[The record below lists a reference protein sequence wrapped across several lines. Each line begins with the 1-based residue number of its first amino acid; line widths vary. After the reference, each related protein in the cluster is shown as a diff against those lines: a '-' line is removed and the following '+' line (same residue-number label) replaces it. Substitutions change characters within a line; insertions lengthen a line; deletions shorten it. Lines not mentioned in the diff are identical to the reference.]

1 MEDVVM
7 KSTDEE
13 STNKT
18 NSNSKI
24 SELKKKFTEY
34 LCDHTIYET
43 IPENMKILVFNS
55 DLMIKDSIEA
65 MIKEDIY
72 CGLLW
77 DTKLSKYV
85 GLFTIRDV
93 LSLLILSYKQM
104 SNYLNN
110 NQNINNL
117 ETLTNSINE
126 IFDNWKIK
134 DENNKMD
141 IEMEENNKKIDSI
154 ITNFNDFFK
163 LFDNTSIND
172 YVLRFKDKE
181 KDHPLISLYLD
192 KNLQDVLNL
201 IKTNKIHRIVVEEQ
215 KSNSV
220 TGFITYEAIFEF
232 FIENYFSEMTEFE
245 IKLKDIDGIITK
257 NIITLNKTDSI
268 FKALDL
274 FYSKKISILP
284 ILDGNEIF
292 GYFYLKDIIYFFSN
306 GEKFN
311 FSDNIEKFLNDLYEN
326 VDDEKPLGNKR
337 IIEVND
343 EMNLK
348 NIFENMSI
356 CPERKLIIKDGNK
369 IGLITLSNCFN
380 QLLDI

>member
-1 MEDVVM
+1 M
-7 KSTDEE
+7 KSTEEE

-24 SELKKKFTEY
+24 SEIKKKFTEY

-93 LSLLILSYKQM
+93 LSLLFLSYKQI

-141 IEMEENNKKIDSI
+141 IEMKENNKKIDSI

-192 KNLQDVLNL
+192 KNLQDVLTL

-245 IKLKDIDGIITK
+245 IKLKEIDGIVTK

-306 GEKFN
+306 GDKFN
-311 FSDNIEKFLNDLYEN
+311 FSDTIEKFLNDLYEN

-337 IIEVND
+337 IIEVNY

-356 CPERKLIIKDGNK
+356 CPERKLIVKDGNK

-380 QLLDI
+380 NLLDI

>member
-1 MEDVVM
+1 M
-7 KSTDEE
+7 KSTEE

-24 SELKKKFTEY
+24 NDLKKKFTEY

-93 LSLLILSYKQM
+93 LSLLFLSYKQI

-141 IEMEENNKKIDSI
+141 IEVEENNKKIDSI

-192 KNLQDVLNL
+192 KNLQDVLTL

-245 IKLKDIDGIITK
+245 IKLKEIEDIITK

-284 ILDGNEIF
+284 ILDGDEIF

-306 GEKFN
+306 GDKFN
-311 FSDNIEKFLNDLYEN
+311 FSDTIEKFLNDLYEN

-337 IIEVND
+337 IIEVNY

-356 CPERKLIIKDGNK
+356 CPERKLIVKDGNK

-380 QLLDI
+380 NLLDI

>member
-1 MEDVVM
+1 M

-93 LSLLILSYKQM
+93 LSLLILSYKQI

-192 KNLQDVLNL
+192 KNLQDVLSL
-201 IKTNKIHRIVVEEQ
+201 IKSNKIHRIVVEEQ

-245 IKLKDIDGIITK
+245 IKLKEIDGIITK

-284 ILDGNEIF
+284 ILDGDEIF

-356 CPERKLIIKDGNK
+356 CPERKLIVKDGNK

-380 QLLDI
+380 NLLDI

>member
-93 LSLLILSYKQM
+93 LSLLFLSYKQI

-141 IEMEENNKKIDSI
+141 IEVEENNKKIDSI

-192 KNLQDVLNL
+192 KNLQDVLTL

-245 IKLKDIDGIITK
+245 IKLKEIEDIITK

-306 GEKFN
+306 GDKFN
-311 FSDNIEKFLNDLYEN
+311 FSDTIEKFLNDLYEN

-337 IIEVND
+337 IIEVNY

-356 CPERKLIIKDGNK
+356 CPERKLIVKDGNK

-380 QLLDI
+380 NLLDI

>member
-1 MEDVVM
+1 M

-93 LSLLILSYKQM
+93 LSLLILSYKQI

-192 KNLQDVLNL
+192 KNLQDVLTL

-245 IKLKDIDGIITK
+245 IKLKEIDEIITK

-284 ILDGNEIF
+284 ILDGDEIF

-306 GEKFN
+306 GDKFN
-311 FSDNIEKFLNDLYEN
+311 FNETIEKFLNDLYEN

-337 IIEVND
+337 IIEVNY

-356 CPERKLIIKDGNK
+356 CPERKLIVKDGNK

-380 QLLDI
+380 NLLDI

>member
-1 MEDVVM
+1 M

-93 LSLLILSYKQM
+93 LSLLFLSYKQI

-141 IEMEENNKKIDSI
+141 IEVEENNKKIDSI

-192 KNLQDVLNL
+192 KNLQDVLSL

-245 IKLKDIDGIITK
+245 IKLKEIEDIITK

-284 ILDGNEIF
+284 ILDGDEIF

-306 GEKFN
+306 GDKFN
-311 FSDNIEKFLNDLYEN
+311 FNETIEKFLNDLYEN

-337 IIEVND
+337 IIEVNY

-356 CPERKLIIKDGNK
+356 CPERKLIVKDGNK

-380 QLLDI
+380 NLLDI

>member
-192 KNLQDVLNL
+192 KNLQDVLTL

-245 IKLKDIDGIITK
+245 IKLKEIDGIVTK

-284 ILDGNEIF
+284 ILDGDEIF

-306 GEKFN
+306 GDKFN
-311 FSDNIEKFLNDLYEN
+311 FNETIEKFLNDLYEN

-337 IIEVND
+337 IIEVNY

-356 CPERKLIIKDGNK
+356 CPERKLIVKDGNK

-380 QLLDI
+380 NLLDI

>member
-1 MEDVVM
+1 M
-7 KSTDEE
+7 KSTEEE

-93 LSLLILSYKQM
+93 LSLLILSYKQI

-192 KNLQDVLNL
+192 KNLQDVLSL
-201 IKTNKIHRIVVEEQ
+201 IKSNKIHRIVVEEQ

-245 IKLKDIDGIITK
+245 IKLKEIDGIITK

>member
-1 MEDVVM
+1 M
-7 KSTDEE
+7 KSTEE

-24 SELKKKFTEY
+24 NDLKKKFTEY

-93 LSLLILSYKQM
+93 LSLLFLSYKQI

-141 IEMEENNKKIDSI
+141 IEVEENNKKIDSI

-192 KNLQDVLNL
+192 KNLQDVLTL

-245 IKLKDIDGIITK
+245 IKLKEIEDIITK

-284 ILDGNEIF
+284 ILDGDEIF

-306 GEKFN
+306 GDKFN
-311 FSDNIEKFLNDLYEN
+311 FNETIEKFLNDLYEN

-337 IIEVND
+337 IIEVNY

-356 CPERKLIIKDGNK
+356 CPERKLIVKDGNK

-380 QLLDI
+380 NLLDI

>member
-1 MEDVVM
+1 M
-7 KSTDEE
+7 KSTEE
-13 STNKT
+13 STNKS

-24 SELKKKFTEY
+24 NDLKKKFTEY

-93 LSLLILSYKQM
+93 LSLLFLSYKQI

-141 IEMEENNKKIDSI
+141 IEVEENNKKIDSI

-192 KNLQDVLNL
+192 KNLQDVLSL
-201 IKTNKIHRIVVEEQ
+201 IKSNKIHRIVVEEQ

-245 IKLKDIDGIITK
+245 IKLKEIDGIITK

-306 GEKFN
+306 GDKFN
-311 FSDNIEKFLNDLYEN
+311 FNETIEKFLNDLYEN

-337 IIEVND
+337 IIEVNY

-356 CPERKLIIKDGNK
+356 CPERKLIVKDGNK

-380 QLLDI
+380 NLLDI

>member
-1 MEDVVM
+1 M

-141 IEMEENNKKIDSI
+141 IEIEENNKKIDSI

-192 KNLQDVLNL
+192 KNLQDVLSL

-245 IKLKDIDGIITK
+245 IKLKEIDGIVTK

-306 GEKFN
+306 GDKFN
-311 FSDNIEKFLNDLYEN
+311 FSDTIEKFLNDLYEN

>member
-1 MEDVVM
+1 M
-7 KSTDEE
+7 KSTEE

-24 SELKKKFTEY
+24 NDLKKKFTEY

-141 IEMEENNKKIDSI
+141 IEVEENNKKIDSI

-192 KNLQDVLNL
+192 KNLQDVLSL

-245 IKLKDIDGIITK
+245 IKLKEIDGIVTK

-306 GEKFN
+306 GDKFN
-311 FSDNIEKFLNDLYEN
+311 FSDTIEKFLNDLYEN

-356 CPERKLIIKDGNK
+356 CPERKLIVKDGNK

-380 QLLDI
+380 NLLDI

>member
-1 MEDVVM
+1 M
-7 KSTDEE
+7 KSTEE

-24 SELKKKFTEY
+24 NDLKKKFTEY

-93 LSLLILSYKQM
+93 LSLLLLSYKQI

-192 KNLQDVLNL
+192 KNLQDVLSL

-245 IKLKDIDGIITK
+245 IKLKEIDGIITK

>member
-93 LSLLILSYKQM
+93 LSLLILSYKQI

-192 KNLQDVLNL
+192 KNLQDVLSL
-201 IKTNKIHRIVVEEQ
+201 IKSNKIHRIVVEEQ

-245 IKLKDIDGIITK
+245 IKLKEIDGIITK

-306 GEKFN
+306 GDKFN
-311 FSDNIEKFLNDLYEN
+311 FNETIEKFLNDLYEN

-337 IIEVND
+337 IIEVNY

-356 CPERKLIIKDGNK
+356 CPERKLIVKDGNK

-380 QLLDI
+380 NLLDI

>member
-1 MEDVVM
+1 M

-93 LSLLILSYKQM
+93 LSLLILSYKQI

-192 KNLQDVLNL
+192 KNLQDVLSL
-201 IKTNKIHRIVVEEQ
+201 IKSNKIHRIVVEEQ

-245 IKLKDIDGIITK
+245 IKLKEIDGIITK

-306 GEKFN
+306 GDKFN
-311 FSDNIEKFLNDLYEN
+311 FNETIEKFLNDLYEN

>member
-7 KSTDEE
+7 KSTEE

-24 SELKKKFTEY
+24 NDLKKKFTEY

-93 LSLLILSYKQM
+93 LSLLFLSYKQI

-141 IEMEENNKKIDSI
+141 IEVEENNKKIDSI

-192 KNLQDVLNL
+192 KNLQDVLTL

-245 IKLKDIDGIITK
+245 IKLKEIDEIITK

-284 ILDGNEIF
+284 ILDGDEIF

-306 GEKFN
+306 GDKFN
-311 FSDNIEKFLNDLYEN
+311 FNETIEKFLNDLYEN

-337 IIEVND
+337 IIEVNY

-356 CPERKLIIKDGNK
+356 CPERKLIIKEGNK

>member
-1 MEDVVM
+1 M

-141 IEMEENNKKIDSI
+141 IEIEENNKKIDSI

-192 KNLQDVLNL
+192 KNLQDVLSL

-245 IKLKDIDGIITK
+245 IKLKEIDGIVTK

-284 ILDGNEIF
+284 ILDGDEIF

-306 GEKFN
+306 GDKFN
-311 FSDNIEKFLNDLYEN
+311 FNETIEKFLNDLYEN

-337 IIEVND
+337 IIEVNY

-356 CPERKLIIKDGNK
+356 CPERKLIVKDGNK

-380 QLLDI
+380 NLLDI

>member
-141 IEMEENNKKIDSI
+141 IEVEENNKKIDSI

-192 KNLQDVLNL
+192 KNLQDVLTL

-245 IKLKDIDGIITK
+245 IKLKEIDGIVTK

-306 GEKFN
+306 GDKFN
-311 FSDNIEKFLNDLYEN
+311 FSDTIEKFLNDLYEN

-337 IIEVND
+337 IIEVNY

-356 CPERKLIIKDGNK
+356 CPERKLIVKDGNK

-380 QLLDI
+380 NLLDI

>member
-7 KSTDEE
+7 KSTEEE

-93 LSLLILSYKQM
+93 LSLLILSYKQI

-154 ITNFNDFFK
+154 ITNFNDLFK

-192 KNLQDVLNL
+192 KNLQDVLSL
-201 IKTNKIHRIVVEEQ
+201 IKSNKIHRIVVEEQ

-245 IKLKDIDGIITK
+245 IKLKEIDGIITK

-337 IIEVND
+337 IIEVNY

-356 CPERKLIIKDGNK
+356 CPERKLIVKDGNK

-380 QLLDI
+380 NLLDI

>member
-7 KSTDEE
+7 KSTEE

-24 SELKKKFTEY
+24 NDLKKKFTEY

-93 LSLLILSYKQM
+93 LSLLFLSYKQI

-141 IEMEENNKKIDSI
+141 IEVEENNKKIDSI

-192 KNLQDVLNL
+192 KNLQDVLTL

-245 IKLKDIDGIITK
+245 IKLKEIDEIITK

-284 ILDGNEIF
+284 ILDGDEIF

-306 GEKFN
+306 GDKFN
-311 FSDNIEKFLNDLYEN
+311 FNETIEKFLNDLYEN

-337 IIEVND
+337 IIEVNY

-356 CPERKLIIKDGNK
+356 CPERKLIVKDGNK

-380 QLLDI
+380 NLLDI

>member
-141 IEMEENNKKIDSI
+141 IEVEENNKKIDSI

-192 KNLQDVLNL
+192 KNLQDVLTL

-245 IKLKDIDGIITK
+245 IKLKEIEDIITK

-306 GEKFN
+306 GDKFN
-311 FSDNIEKFLNDLYEN
+311 FSDTIEKFLNDLYEN

>member
-1 MEDVVM
+1 M

-93 LSLLILSYKQM
+93 LSLLFLSYKQI

-141 IEMEENNKKIDSI
+141 IEVEENNKKIDSI

-192 KNLQDVLNL
+192 KNLQDVLTL

-245 IKLKDIDGIITK
+245 IKLKEIEDIITK

-284 ILDGNEIF
+284 ILDGDEIF

-306 GEKFN
+306 GDKFN
-311 FSDNIEKFLNDLYEN
+311 FNETIEKFLNDLYEN

-337 IIEVND
+337 IIEVNY

-356 CPERKLIIKDGNK
+356 CPERKLIVKDGNK

-380 QLLDI
+380 NLLDI

>member
-7 KSTDEE
+7 KSTEE
-13 STNKT
+13 STNKS

-24 SELKKKFTEY
+24 NDLKKKFTEY

-93 LSLLILSYKQM
+93 LSLLFLSYKQI

-141 IEMEENNKKIDSI
+141 IEVEENNKKIDSI

-192 KNLQDVLNL
+192 KNLQDVLTL

-245 IKLKDIDGIITK
+245 IKLKEIDEIITK

-284 ILDGNEIF
+284 ILDGDEIF

-306 GEKFN
+306 GDKFN
-311 FSDNIEKFLNDLYEN
+311 FNETIEKFLNDLYEN

-337 IIEVND
+337 IIEVNY

-356 CPERKLIIKDGNK
+356 CPERKLIVKDGNK

-380 QLLDI
+380 NLLDI

>member
-1 MEDVVM
+1 M

-93 LSLLILSYKQM
+93 LSLLILSYKQI

-141 IEMEENNKKIDSI
+141 IEVEENNKKIDSI

-192 KNLQDVLNL
+192 KNLQDVLTL

-245 IKLKDIDGIITK
+245 IKLKEIDGIITK

-306 GEKFN
+306 GDKFN
-311 FSDNIEKFLNDLYEN
+311 FSDTIEKFLNDLYEN

-337 IIEVND
+337 IIEVNY

-356 CPERKLIIKDGNK
+356 CPERKLIVKDGNK

-380 QLLDI
+380 NLLDI

>member
-7 KSTDEE
+7 KSTEE

-24 SELKKKFTEY
+24 NDLKKKFTEY

-93 LSLLILSYKQM
+93 LSLLFLSYKQI

-141 IEMEENNKKIDSI
+141 IEVEENNKKIDSI

-192 KNLQDVLNL
+192 KNLQDVLTL

-245 IKLKDIDGIITK
+245 IKLKDIDEIITK

-284 ILDGNEIF
+284 ILDGDEIF

-306 GEKFN
+306 GDKFN
-311 FSDNIEKFLNDLYEN
+311 FNETIEKFLNDLYEN

-337 IIEVND
+337 IIEVNY

-356 CPERKLIIKDGNK
+356 CPERKLIVKDGNK

-380 QLLDI
+380 NLLDI

>member
-1 MEDVVM
+1 M

-93 LSLLILSYKQM
+93 LSLLILSYKQI

-192 KNLQDVLNL
+192 KNLQDVLSL
-201 IKTNKIHRIVVEEQ
+201 IKSNKIHRIVVEEQ

-245 IKLKDIDGIITK
+245 IKLKEIDGIITK

-306 GEKFN
+306 GDKFN
-311 FSDNIEKFLNDLYEN
+311 FNETIEKFLNDLYEN

-337 IIEVND
+337 IIEVNY

-356 CPERKLIIKDGNK
+356 CPERKLIVKDGNK

-380 QLLDI
+380 NLLDI

>member
-1 MEDVVM
+1 M
-7 KSTDEE
+7 KSTEEE

-93 LSLLILSYKQM
+93 LSLLFLSYKQI

-141 IEMEENNKKIDSI
+141 IEVEENNKKIDSI

-192 KNLQDVLNL
+192 KNLQDVLTL

-245 IKLKDIDGIITK
+245 IKLKEIDEIITK

-284 ILDGNEIF
+284 ILDGDEIF

>member
-7 KSTDEE
+7 KSTEE

-24 SELKKKFTEY
+24 NDLKKKFTEY

-93 LSLLILSYKQM
+93 LSLLFLSYKQI

-141 IEMEENNKKIDSI
+141 IEVEENNKKIDSI

-192 KNLQDVLNL
+192 KNLQDVLTL

-245 IKLKDIDGIITK
+245 IKLKEIDEIITK

-284 ILDGNEIF
+284 ILDGDEVF

-306 GEKFN
+306 GDKFN
-311 FSDNIEKFLNDLYEN
+311 FNETIEKFLNDLYEN

>member
-1 MEDVVM
+1 M

-93 LSLLILSYKQM
+93 LSLLILSYKQI

-192 KNLQDVLNL
+192 KNLQDVLSL
-201 IKTNKIHRIVVEEQ
+201 IKSNKIHRIVVEEQ

-245 IKLKDIDGIITK
+245 IKLKDIDEIITK

-306 GEKFN
+306 GDKFN
-311 FSDNIEKFLNDLYEN
+311 FNETIEKFLNDLYEN

-337 IIEVND
+337 IIEVNY

-356 CPERKLIIKDGNK
+356 CPERKLIVKDGNK

-380 QLLDI
+380 NLLDI

>member
-1 MEDVVM
+1 M
-7 KSTDEE
+7 KSTEE

-24 SELKKKFTEY
+24 NDLKKKFTEY

-93 LSLLILSYKQM
+93 LSLLFLSYKQI

-141 IEMEENNKKIDSI
+141 IEVEENNKKIDSI

-192 KNLQDVLNL
+192 KNLQDVLSL
-201 IKTNKIHRIVVEEQ
+201 IKSNKIHRIVVEEQ

-245 IKLKDIDGIITK
+245 IKLKEIDGIITK

-337 IIEVND
+337 IIEVNY

>member
-1 MEDVVM
+1 M
-7 KSTDEE
+7 KSTEE

-24 SELKKKFTEY
+24 NDLKKKFTEY

-93 LSLLILSYKQM
+93 LSLLFLSYKQI

-192 KNLQDVLNL
+192 KNLQDVLSL
-201 IKTNKIHRIVVEEQ
+201 IKSNKIHRIVVEEQ

-245 IKLKDIDGIITK
+245 IKLKEIDGIITK

-306 GEKFN
+306 GDKFN
-311 FSDNIEKFLNDLYEN
+311 FNETIEKFLNDLYEN

>member
-7 KSTDEE
+7 KSTEE

-24 SELKKKFTEY
+24 NDLKKKFTEY

-93 LSLLILSYKQM
+93 LSLLLLSYKQI

-192 KNLQDVLNL
+192 KNLQDVLTL

-245 IKLKDIDGIITK
+245 IKLKEIDGIVTK

-284 ILDGNEIF
+284 ILDGDEIF

-306 GEKFN
+306 GDKFN
-311 FSDNIEKFLNDLYEN
+311 FNETIEKFLNDLYEN

-337 IIEVND
+337 IIEVNY

>member
-1 MEDVVM
+1 M
-7 KSTDEE
+7 KSTEEE

-24 SELKKKFTEY
+24 SDLKKKFTEY

-93 LSLLILSYKQM
+93 LSLLFLSYKQI

-141 IEMEENNKKIDSI
+141 IEVEENNKKIDSI

-192 KNLQDVLNL
+192 KNLQDVLSL
-201 IKTNKIHRIVVEEQ
+201 IKSNKIHRIVVEEQ

-245 IKLKDIDGIITK
+245 IKLKEIDGIITK

-284 ILDGNEIF
+284 ILDGDEIF

>member
-1 MEDVVM
+1 M

-93 LSLLILSYKQM
+93 LSLLILSYKQI

-192 KNLQDVLNL
+192 KNLQDVLSL
-201 IKTNKIHRIVVEEQ
+201 IKSNKIHRIVVEEQ

-245 IKLKDIDGIITK
+245 IKLKEIDGIITK

>member
-1 MEDVVM
+1 M
-7 KSTDEE
+7 KSTEEE

-93 LSLLILSYKQM
+93 LSLLILSYKQI

-110 NQNINNL
+110 IQNINNL

-192 KNLQDVLNL
+192 KNLQDVLSL
-201 IKTNKIHRIVVEEQ
+201 IKSNKIHRIVVEEQ

-245 IKLKDIDGIITK
+245 IKLKEIDGIITK

-356 CPERKLIIKDGNK
+356 CPERKLIVKDGNK

-380 QLLDI
+380 NLLDI

>member
-1 MEDVVM
+1 M
-7 KSTDEE
+7 KSTEE

-24 SELKKKFTEY
+24 NDLKKKFTEY

-93 LSLLILSYKQM
+93 LSLLFLSYKQI

-192 KNLQDVLNL
+192 KNLQDVLTL

-245 IKLKDIDGIITK
+245 IKLKEIDGIVTK

-306 GEKFN
+306 GDKFN
-311 FSDNIEKFLNDLYEN
+311 FSDTIEKFLNDLYEN

-356 CPERKLIIKDGNK
+356 CPERKLIVKDGNK

-380 QLLDI
+380 NLLDI

>member
-13 STNKT
+13 PTNKT

-192 KNLQDVLNL
+192 KNLQDVLSL
-201 IKTNKIHRIVVEEQ
+201 IKSNKIHRIVVEEQ

-245 IKLKDIDGIITK
+245 IKLKEIDGIITK

>member
-93 LSLLILSYKQM
+93 LSLLILSYKQI

-192 KNLQDVLNL
+192 KNLQDVLSL

-245 IKLKDIDGIITK
+245 IKLKEIDGIVTK

-306 GEKFN
+306 GDKFN
-311 FSDNIEKFLNDLYEN
+311 FSDTIEKFLNDLYEN

-337 IIEVND
+337 IIEVNY

-356 CPERKLIIKDGNK
+356 CPERKLIVKDGNK

-380 QLLDI
+380 NLLDI